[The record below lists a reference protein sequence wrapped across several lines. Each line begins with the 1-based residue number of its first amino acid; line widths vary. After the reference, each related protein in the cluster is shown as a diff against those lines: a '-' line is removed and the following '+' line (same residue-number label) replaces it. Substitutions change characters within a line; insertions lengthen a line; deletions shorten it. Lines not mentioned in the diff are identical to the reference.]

1 MKGIRPTSFRR
12 RAFVSLLLTI
22 MLCVGFVG
30 AASAHPLGNFTINHF
45 ARIEI
50 GDEQIRVRY
59 VVDMAEIPTLQEL
72 QTMNESADGSPT
84 SAELNAYLE
93 RIIPQY
99 AAGLRVTV
107 DGKLIA
113 LQPTAKTISTPAGDG
128 GLPNLRV
135 ECDLTGA
142 LPVGNANAAQRL
154 RFEDTNHRDRIGWHE
169 IVVAPVAGI
178 SVFNTSAFADGVTNE
193 LRSYPQDLTAAPLDE
208 RVAELQFVEGAAP
221 AGARAIRE
229 RDNNFAARSNAQSAS
244 AANQGDGGA
253 NGAAAKPRD
262 RFTELIGV
270 PHLTWPV
277 ALLGLLIAA
286 FLGGVHSF
294 SPGHG
299 KTVVGAYL
307 VGSRGTAKH
316 AAFLGATVTIT
327 HTLGV
332 FALGLVTLF
341 ASQYIVPERLLPILS
356 LVSGAIVLVI
366 GLSLFL
372 QRLRA
377 VLGHQT
383 NAAHGHAHNGHAH
396 EGHSHAHDGHTHDGH
411 AHDGVHAHDHSPH
424 DHAHGHSHGHAHA
437 HDAHHSHAHDDHQHH
452 HGDAH
457 QHGGAHT
464 HTHGGST
471 HSHLPPGADG
481 SPVTWRSLLAL
492 GISGGLVPCP
502 SALVVLLSAIALNR
516 VGYGLL
522 LVTAFSFG
530 LAATLMVI
538 GLVFVYAGRWMKNR
552 AGGSSE
558 RFQTWA
564 RIVPTASAFVIMCVG
579 AAICYEALM
588 QFAPGSLSLLRFG
601 ELFASSAPQT
611 SSLSTIGVLVF
622 GFGLGLKHAV
632 EADHLAA
639 VSTIVS
645 ERKSVLSSSLVGGL
659 WGIGHTISLFVVG
672 VVVILLHIK
681 ISERVAQGLEF
692 GVALMLVALGVSA
705 LNKLIGGGKLHAHR
719 HEHGDHLHVHPH
731 IHHKSHDASPAP
743 HRSTH
748 HGLHIGKRPLLIGM
762 VHGLAGSAALM
773 LLVLSTISTPLV
785 ALIYIVIFGIGS
797 IGGMMLMS
805 ALVGLPLRLAAG
817 SSARANL
824 AMRGLAGLFSLC
836 FGLFM
841 VYEIGFVGNLFR

>member
-1 MKGIRPTSFRR
+1 MKGIRPASSRR
-12 RAFVSLLLTI
+12 RANVSLLLAV
-22 MLCVGFVG
+22 MLTVGLAG
-30 AASAHPLGNFTINHF
+30 AAIAHPLGNFTINHF
-45 ARIEI
+45 SRIEI

-84 SAELNAYLE
+84 NAELNAYLE
-93 RIIPQY
+93 RIVPQY

-107 DGKLIA
+107 DGKLIP
-113 LQPTAKTISTPAGDG
+113 LQPATKMISTPTGDG

-135 ECDLTGA
+135 ECDFTGV
-142 LPVGNANAAQRL
+142 LPAGLANAAHRL
-154 RFEDTNHRDRIGWHE
+154 RFEDANHRDRIGWHE
-169 IVVAPVAGI
+169 IVAAPAEGI

-208 RVAELQFVEGAAP
+208 RVAELQFAAGTAP
-221 AGARAIRE
+221 AGARPIRT
-229 RDNNFAARSNAQSAS
+229 RDIRFAAQPNANALRGGETSR
-244 AANQGDGGA
+244 DGE
-253 NGAAAKPRD
+253 NRAAAKPRD

-270 PHLTWPV
+270 EQLTWPV
-277 ALLGLLIAA
+277 ALLGLLVAA

-366 GLSLFL
+366 GLSLFVK
-372 QRLRA
+372 RLRS
-377 VLGHQT
+377 VLGAQA
-383 NAAHGHAHNGHAH
+383 NPLQ
-396 EGHSHAHDGHTHDGH
+396 GHSHAHDGHTHDGH
-411 AHDGVHAHDHSPH
+411 THDRSPH
-424 DHAHGHSHGHAHA
+424 DHAHDHSHDHA
-437 HDAHHSHAHDDHQHH
+437 HDHSHAQHEAHDH

-457 QHGGAHT
+457 GEHT
-464 HTHGGST
+464 HSHGGST

-502 SALVVLLSAIALNR
+502 SALVVLLSAIALHR
-516 VGYGLL
+516 VAYGLL

-538 GLVFVYAGRWMKNR
+538 GLAFVYAGRWMKNR
-552 AGGSSE
+552 AGGRGGE
-558 RFQTWA
+558 RLQAWA
-564 RIVPTASAFVIMCVG
+564 RVVPTASAFVIMCVG
-579 AAICYEALM
+579 AAICYEALT
-588 QFAPGSLSLLRFG
+588 QFGMVSLSALRLG
-601 ELFASSAPQT
+601 ELFANLETPT
-611 SSLSTIGVLVF
+611 SSLSTAGVLVF

-645 ERKSVLSSSLVGGL
+645 ERKSILSSSLVGGL

-672 VVVILLHIK
+672 VIVILLHVK

-692 GVALMLVALGVSA
+692 GVALMLVALGINA
-705 LNKLIGGGKLHAHR
+705 LNKLSSGGKLHAHR

-731 IHHKSHDASPAP
+731 LHDGAPEP

-748 HGLHIGKRPLLIGM
+748 HGLRLGKRPLLIGM

-773 LLVLSTISTPLV
+773 LLVLSTISAPLV
-785 ALIYIVIFGIGS
+785 GLVYIVIFGIGS

-805 ALVGLPLRLAAG
+805 ALVGLPLRLAAN
-817 SSARANL
+817 SSARANV